1 MQIENQGGNCGR
13 FNQRLNGNKLKLQ
26 TSICT
31 EAICEIL
38 MYQTLSAPN
47 RWFINKVETT
57 TICLKVG

>member
-47 RWFINKVETT
+47 R
-57 TICLKVG
+57 